1 MPNWMQTIIVG
12 HVGRDVTLRYTQ
24 DGTPVC
30 DFSVAVTTKSGKG
43 ENRVEKTTWFKV
55 TCWRQLAETAKEYVR
70 KGGAIMVVGTIN
82 VSAYTD
88 KSGQPAA
95 SLELTASSFQLLGRR
110 GDEDAPAPGD
120 KDMGNIPF

>member
-95 SLELTASSFQLLGRR
+95 SLELNADKLVLLGSRAD
-110 GDEDAPAPGD
+110 GAPDTTPD
-120 KDMGNIPF
+120 DTGNIPF